1 MQDLILDHPSHGAL
15 WTSVCIQ
22 LAAETDL
29 VLLLLLLL
37 LLLMFLLLL
46 LMLLLL
52 LLLLL
57 LRLLFLYDYYY
68 YSCFNFYHFPS
79 VRVVQNWVLCPNT
92 M

>member
-22 LAAETDL
+22 LVAETD
-29 VLLLLLLL
+29 LLLLLLFV
-37 LLLMFLLLL
+37 LLLMLLLLL

-52 LLLLL
+52 LLLML

-79 VRVVQNWVLCPNT
+79 VRVVQN
-92 M
+92 

>member
-29 VLLLLLLL
+29 VLLLL
-37 LLLMFLLLL
+37 MFLLLL

-52 LLLLL
+52 LLLML

-79 VRVVQNWVLCPNT
+79 VRVVQN
-92 M
+92 